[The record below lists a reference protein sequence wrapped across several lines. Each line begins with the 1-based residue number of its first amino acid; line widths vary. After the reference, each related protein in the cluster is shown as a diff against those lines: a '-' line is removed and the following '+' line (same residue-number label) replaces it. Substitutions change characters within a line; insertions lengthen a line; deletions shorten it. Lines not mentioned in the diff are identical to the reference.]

1 VYKLFFTLVLTS
13 SLLFGELYKVENFET
28 DIFSKKG
35 NRLEK
40 IDMTLMFDG
49 ENLSSNDY
57 KLLDALNII
66 VSSFYIEDL
75 FTSKGKERFKA
86 LLKKF
91 LMKKYMLDIDFI
103 YIIKLERKPQIDS
116 KSLLEEL
123 KKLQGTLKRREVK
136 KPALSEEEKA
146 FEMME

>member
-1 VYKLFFTLVLTS
+1 MLAG

-35 NRLEK
+35 NQLQK
-40 IDMTLMFDG
+40 IEMTLMFEGD
-49 ENLSSNDY
+49 NLSANDY

-66 VSSFYIEDL
+66 ISSFYIEDL
-75 FTSKGKERFKA
+75 FTSKGKEHFKA

-91 LMKKYMLDIDFI
+91 LMKKYMLDIEFI
-103 YIIKLERKPQIDS
+103 YIIKLERKPEIDS
-116 KSLLEEL
+116 KSLLQQLE
-123 KKLQGTLKRREVK
+123 KLQGTLQEKRTK
-136 KPALSEEEKA
+136 KPSLDEEKA